1 MGLRNNLVR
10 IPIMSSD
17 PFVDDLPLFRSTVRR
32 IRHGLQ
38 RSWIHHPLNEAATRQ
53 VIVLPLLWAA
63 GFDIFDP
70 EEVAPEVTDP
80 SGGRVD
86 LELRIDGK
94 TRCVLELK
102 RIGASLND
110 KAIVQAISYAV
121 AKGIRWAIATNGV
134 TWRFF
139 DTHIVE
145 KPALE
150 KDVLELSMLDNDEEE
165 LAYNLFSVLHKENW
179 ETDGFVISSIRF
191 VLGLPLVSWRITHQ
205 NGEFKLPLE
214 AGIVSV
220 GRDSQNV
227 LPFNNATL
235 SKSHA
240 IFALQDGKLILTDL
254 NSTNGTT
261 VNGIKIVPNVKTLM
275 KHGDVLVL
283 GDMRFEV
290 RAG

>member
-1 MGLRNNLVR
+1 MGLRDNLVR
-10 IPIMSSD
+10 IPVMSSD

-179 ETDGFVISSIRF
+179 ETDGLVISSIRF
-191 VLGLPLVSWRITHQ
+191 VLGLPLVSWRIAHQ
-205 NGEFKLPLE
+205 NGDFKLP
-214 AGIVSV
+214 
-220 GRDSQNV
+220 GR
-227 LPFNNATL
+227 
-235 SKSHA
+235 
-240 IFALQDGKLILTDL
+240 G
-254 NSTNGTT
+254 
-261 VNGIKIVPNVKTLM
+261 M
-275 KHGDVLVL
+275 
-283 GDMRFEV
+283 E
-290 RAG
+290 

>member
-1 MGLRNNLVR
+1 MGLRDNLVR
-10 IPIMSSD
+10 IPVMSSD

-179 ETDGFVISSIRF
+179 ETDGLVISSIRF
-191 VLGLPLVSWRITHQ
+191 VLGLPLVSWRIAHQ

>member
-1 MGLRNNLVR
+1 MGLRDNLVR
-10 IPIMSSD
+10 IPVMSSD

-121 AKGIRWAIATNGV
+121 AKGIRWATA
-134 TWRFF
+134 
-139 DTHIVE
+139 
-145 KPALE
+145 
-150 KDVLELSMLDNDEEE
+150 
-165 LAYNLFSVLHKENW
+165 
-179 ETDGFVISSIRF
+179 
-191 VLGLPLVSWRITHQ
+191 VLGLI
-205 NGEFKLPLE
+205 
-214 AGIVSV
+214 
-220 GRDSQNV
+220 
-227 LPFNNATL
+227 
-235 SKSHA
+235 
-240 IFALQDGKLILTDL
+240 
-254 NSTNGTT
+254 
-261 VNGIKIVPNVKTLM
+261 
-275 KHGDVLVL
+275 
-283 GDMRFEV
+283 
-290 RAG
+290 